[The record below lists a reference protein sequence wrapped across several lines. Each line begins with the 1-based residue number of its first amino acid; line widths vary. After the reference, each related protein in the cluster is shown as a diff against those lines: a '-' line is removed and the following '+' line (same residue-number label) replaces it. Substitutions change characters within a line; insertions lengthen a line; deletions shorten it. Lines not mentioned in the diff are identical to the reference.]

1 MGLSGFSG
9 ATAVC
14 APARLTTL
22 ADSKPATNQNFMDP
36 PLYHAT
42 TSIDQIGNPRQSV
55 DALPVLLLAINLQA
69 FFTPLLAPH
78 GQFGTVGLIFQQRN
92 AIAAG
97 IADAVEFDHDDRSRP
112 LIDWKAGLQAGE
124 FRLVRFDH

>member
-1 MGLSGFSG
+1 MSCRLKSSPSKETKEKSSVSVRLKKATSPFFAASTKLFSAASSVGTMGLSGFSG

-22 ADSKPATNQNFMDP
+22 ANSKPATNQNFMDP
-36 PLYHAT
+36 PLYHAS

-78 GQFGTVGLIFQQRN
+78 GQFG
-92 AIAAG
+92 
-97 IADAVEFDHDDRSRP
+97 
-112 LIDWKAGLQAGE
+112 
-124 FRLVRFDH
+124 